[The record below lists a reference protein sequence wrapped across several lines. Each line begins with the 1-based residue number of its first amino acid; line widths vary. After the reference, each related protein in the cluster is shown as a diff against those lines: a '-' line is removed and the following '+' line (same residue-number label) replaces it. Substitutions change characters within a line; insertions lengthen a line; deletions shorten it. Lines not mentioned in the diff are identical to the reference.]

1 MLKSEEND
9 ATILAHEL
17 LAKICD
23 INGEELSNA
32 FASINNYRSIVISKR
47 NGKKRQLFAPPNEL
61 LFVQHKL
68 LRNFLYKFIRKSDA
82 SNPFIDP
89 KLMGFIPGKS
99 HVQHS
104 IEHIKLHSNFILKL
118 DLKDAFPS
126 VKEKDISNFLESNL
140 LYEFS
145 LYKRAYCERIKFFE
159 LKKAGI
165 IIGTKIGQPPSDK
178 EKLLEWRKEGKTML
192 AELLPNYPKD
202 ELSAWD
208 AVVSSRE
215 FKWQKYYPN
224 FPLFS
229 NKEFP
234 EIRKLIRE
242 DDLYLNLAS
251 CIIKELTK
259 KMVSLMTYDG
269 VLPQGAPTS
278 GFLFNLIFSRCRVLS
293 RIKEL
298 LSSKNISFTFSV
310 YADDLVIGF
319 TNKPSKS
326 LVKSITKLI
335 KNSNIFKVNFEKTKI
350 FDRASI
356 APTITGFRLIRRPA
370 TKEEIEED
378 IKAFIPG
385 AKKRKEKGGEW
396 IVDRISL
403 PKKVQKKIRGLI
415 HYATMNEVEDEVHSK
430 INGYIGYVCQAYG
443 NSFKNMPNQLSV
455 PIQQYAEKYNKLKS
469 FTE

>member
-208 AVVSSRE
+208 AVVSVENLNGKS
-215 FKWQKYYPN
+215 
-224 FPLFS
+224 
-229 NKEFP
+229 
-234 EIRKLIRE
+234 IILI
-242 DDLYLNLAS
+242 
-251 CIIKELTK
+251 
-259 KMVSLMTYDG
+259 
-269 VLPQGAPTS
+269 
-278 GFLFNLIFSRCRVLS
+278 FLFFQ
-293 RIKEL
+293 
-298 LSSKNISFTFSV
+298 
-310 YADDLVIGF
+310 
-319 TNKPSKS
+319 
-326 LVKSITKLI
+326 I
-335 KNSNIFKVNFEKTKI
+335 KNFQKF
-350 FDRASI
+350 ASLSGKMI
-356 APTITGFRLIRRPA
+356 YILI
-370 TKEEIEED
+370 
-378 IKAFIPG
+378 
-385 AKKRKEKGGEW
+385 
-396 IVDRISL
+396 
-403 PKKVQKKIRGLI
+403 
-415 HYATMNEVEDEVHSK
+415 
-430 INGYIGYVCQAYG
+430 
-443 NSFKNMPNQLSV
+443 
-455 PIQQYAEKYNKLKS
+455 
-469 FTE
+469 